1 MPDYRKLRAFA
12 LAQQLSEQVHVLAA
26 QIPSRRAP
34 GLRVQLCRAVASVPA
49 NITEGAAQ
57 ERQAGFNRFLRIA
70 LGSAN
75 ETATQLRLAQSL
87 SPTLKPLAYELEQ
100 RTDLVAAML
109 ARLIATVQENAAR
122 QENQQRAERAQ
133 KRSTTISEKR
143 DRISD
148 I

>member
-12 LAQQLSEQVHVLAA
+12 LAQQLSEEVHAMA
-26 QIPSRRAP
+26 PHIPARRAP
-34 GLRVQLCRAVASVPA
+34 GLRAQLCRAVASVPA
-49 NITEGAAQ
+49 NIAEGAAQ
-57 ERQAGFNRFLRIA
+57 ESQAGFARFLRIA

-75 ETATQLRLAQSL
+75 ETATQLRLAKSL
-87 SPTLKPLAYELEQ
+87 APIIKPLANELEQ
-100 RTDLVAAML
+100 KTDLVAVML
-109 ARLIATVQENAAR
+109 AKLIATVQENAAR